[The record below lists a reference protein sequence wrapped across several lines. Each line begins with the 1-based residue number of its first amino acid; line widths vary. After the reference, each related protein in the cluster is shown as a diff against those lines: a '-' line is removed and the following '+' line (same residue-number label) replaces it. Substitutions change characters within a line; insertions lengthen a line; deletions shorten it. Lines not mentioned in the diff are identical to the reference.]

1 MDLVQKIND
10 AYFDYTYARDKLSEE
25 STTYDRNEVEVLYE
39 YYISLK
45 KEQQKMSR
53 SNSTY

>member
-1 MDLVQKIND
+1 MDLVQKVND

-25 STTYDRNEVEVLYE
+25 STTYDRNEVKVLYE

-45 KEQQKMSR
+45 KEQEIS
-53 SNSTY
+53 